1 MSCLP
6 RCTHLYQLLQSLL
19 SHLTTCIPPL
29 LNPAT
34 PSPTSCQFQIP
45 FLSCSPQVLFRP
57 FPISYISD
65 YYAVILIILSFTVL
79 LPLPIFSPP
88 PHCPCSTL
96 ASDIPP
102 LSLCHLL
109 ALSSCQPNL
118 TEWSSHFPFQNIV
131 ALFLISASPFA
142 SCTEPSFLLLSALSP
157 ENTNS
162 ASPTTHKYNQPFSTL
177 YSVPNIPFLFH
188 FLWTLCATTYLSIH
202 WHLANNI

>member
-6 RCTHLYQLLQSLL
+6 RCTRLYQLLQSLL

-79 LPLPIFSPP
+79 LPLPIFVPAQLLPLTSHPSISAISWLYP
-88 PHCPCSTL
+88 L
-96 ASDIPP
+96 AS
-102 LSLCHLL
+102 
-109 ALSSCQPNL
+109 
-118 TEWSSHFPFQNIV
+118 
-131 ALFLISASPFA
+131 LISLSDHLTSP
-142 SCTEPSFLLLSALSP
+142 SKTLLLCSSFLLLHLHHVLSLHFFSFQPCHLRTPILPHRPPTNTISPFQLCILSP
-157 ENTNS
+157 IFLS
-162 ASPTTHKYNQPFSTL
+162 FSISL
-177 YSVPNIPFLFH
+177 GLCVPQHI
-188 FLWTLCATTYLSIH
+188 
-202 WHLANNI
+202 